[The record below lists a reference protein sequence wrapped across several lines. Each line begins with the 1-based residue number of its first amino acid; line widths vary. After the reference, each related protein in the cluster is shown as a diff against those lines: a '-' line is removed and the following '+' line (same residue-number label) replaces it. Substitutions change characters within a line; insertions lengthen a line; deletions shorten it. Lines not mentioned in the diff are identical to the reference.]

1 MPACES
7 ALFLPFHT
15 PCHRGETGWIWT
27 TLASVEVTSEDK
39 DHHVQ
44 WDASPGEHVLSCRAT
59 DSTGNVQPTDPP
71 WNFQGMGN
79 NLAQEVSVTV
89 R

>member
-1 MPACES
+1 MVAK
-7 ALFLPFHT
+7 L
-15 PCHRGETGWIWT
+15 
-27 TLASVEVTSEDK
+27 
-39 DHHVQ
+39 
-44 WDASPGEHVLSCRAT
+44 GEHVLSCRAT

-71 WNFQGMGN
+71 WNFQGMDN